1 MAGGRSVSYEVYY
14 LQYGRWQIHHRY
26 NYSERDIAID
36 EAKRLDSQGHFD
48 AACVV
53 RESWDEASG
62 TASESVIYHSPKLKT
77 KPPVAFITAGNDGTA
92 KPSTAGASG
101 PSGGGR
107 GSVKNAPPGS
117 AAANAAAEARKKAA
131 ARKAQQKKAPAKEPD
146 LRRPPK
152 RGEKG
157 ADDADW
163 AAAIPKMIIAFLF
176 ACVTGTIAGVLAY
189 YGIKLLSSVGIAFG
203 LQINQFVLIGSWFVG
218 WAMTFFPLLRK
229 ILSGIRPMARA
240 APVRPSIDQQLA
252 EQRRRQSEAA
262 SKALADAASTLDA
275 LASKPDEAMPPAAN
289 EETAEEGATGGENEG
304 DTGAD
309 EAGANDSVDQEEGA
323 TSGEAEER
331 PETRS
336 TSEPMEEVGPAP
348 LRAALAE
355 LVDEAKRLSNNTLD
369 KDHFLRFGV
378 ILFLAGAAETLARRF
393 KVAAREVT
401 TILSEQIETLGV
413 SASMALGFAANI
425 DEYLLDKRYFE
436 MYAAGRGGA
445 LSQGGDSR
453 SDSGMAAAFR
463 LWKTPK
469 APPGQDVNA
478 QDDPKHYD
486 NAPGD
491 QEHYGFVAVL
501 FTDIVGSTQKQQT
514 NGDAWLM
521 NVVRAHNDIVREAI
535 SKHGGR
541 EIKHTGDG
549 IMASFPAVIASVEA
563 ALAMQDGIQKFSEMM
578 PDLAFEICV
587 GISAGEPIHESGDLF
602 GTPVNLAARVLSK
615 ASAHETAVSS
625 IVREMCRGKS
635 FIFEEI
641 GRFDLKGFEE
651 PQPIFRVK
659 DRRKK
664 ARGTDASEKAVAASS

>member
-26 NYSERDIAID
+26 NYSERDEAID

-53 RESWDEASG
+53 RESWDDATG

-77 KPPVAFITAGNDGTA
+77 KPPVAFITAGGDGSP
-92 KPSTAGASG
+92 KPSTASG
-101 PSGGGR
+101 GSGGGGR
-107 GSVKNAPPGS
+107 GVTKPPPGS

-131 ARKAQQKKAPAKEPD
+131 SKKAAQKKAPAKEPN
-146 LRRPPK
+146 LRRPPNK
-152 RGEKG
+152 GERGE
-157 ADDADW
+157 DDTDW
-163 AAAIPKMIIAFLF
+163 AAAIPKLIIAFLF
-176 ACVTGTIAGVLAY
+176 ACVIGTITGVLAF
-189 YGIKLLSSVGIAFG
+189 YGIKLLSAAGLSFG
-203 LQINQFVLIGSWFVG
+203 LKVNQVLLIGAWFVG
-218 WAMTFFPLLRK
+218 WAVVFFPMLQK
-229 ILSGIRPMARA
+229 ILSGIRPRV
-240 APVRPSIDQQLA
+240 PVASAPSIEQQMA

-262 SKALADAASTLDA
+262 SKALTNAASALDA
-275 LASKPDEAMPPAAN
+275 MAETDDASVKEPA
-289 EETAEEGATGGENEG
+289 
-304 DTGAD
+304 TGAD
-309 EAGANDSVDQEEGA
+309 PPDTQDQESKQEDEG
-323 TSGEAEER
+323 SGNSTTEDTPSEDMPDVPEEAPEGSKPVAVEER
-331 PETRS
+331 I
-336 TSEPMEEVGPAP
+336 EEVGPAP

-355 LVDEAKRLSNNTLD
+355 LVDEAKRLSNNTVD

-413 SASMALGFAANI
+413 SAAMALGFAANI
-425 DEYLLDKRYFE
+425 DEYLLDRRYFE

-445 LSQGGDSR
+445 LNQGGDSKG
-453 SDSGMAAAFR
+453 DSGLASAIK

-469 APPGQDVNA
+469 APPGQENNSTE
-478 QDDPKHYD
+478 DPKHYD

-491 QEHYGFVAVL
+491 KEHYGFVAVL

-549 IMASFPAVIASVEA
+549 IMASFPAVQSSVEA

-625 IVREMCRGKS
+625 IVREMCRGKN

-659 DRRKK
+659 DRRAK
-664 ARGTDASEKAVAASS
+664 ARGSAATEKAVTAST

>member
-26 NYSERDIAID
+26 TYSERDNAIE

-53 RESWDEASG
+53 RESWDNATG

-77 KPPVAFITAGNDGTA
+77 KPPVAFITAGDDGKA
-92 KPSTAGASG
+92 KPSAASA
-101 PSGGGR
+101 GGGAR
-107 GSVKNAPPGS
+107 GGVKNAPPGS
-117 AAANAAAEARKKAA
+117 AAANAAAEAKKKAA
-131 ARKAQQKKAPAKEPD
+131 AKKAANKQAPAKEPD

-152 RGEKG
+152 QGDRRRE
-157 ADDADW
+157 DEVDW
-163 AAAIPKMIIAFLF
+163 AAAIPKMIMAFLL
-176 ACVTGTIAGVLAY
+176 ACVVGTVAGVLAY
-189 YGIKLLSSVGIAFG
+189 YAIKLLSVAGIVFG
-203 LQINQFVLIGSWFVG
+203 LNVNQFILIGAWFFG
-218 WAMTFFPLLRK
+218 WAITFFPLLKK
-229 ILSGIRPMARA
+229 ILSGIRAKAAMAQ
-240 APVRPSIDQQLA
+240 PGPSVDMQEA
-252 EQRRRQSEAA
+252 MRRRRESDAA
-262 SKALADAASTLDA
+262 AKALSDAASALDA
-275 LASKPDEAMPPAAN
+275 LTAKPEESAPPPEDREQDETVPSDEPEDLPDPKEEPVPKDEPELPAEPKN
-289 EETAEEGATGGENEG
+289 ENL
-304 DTGAD
+304 
-309 EAGANDSVDQEEGA
+309 
-323 TSGEAEER
+323 
-331 PETRS
+331 
-336 TSEPMEEVGPAP
+336 GPAP

-436 MYAAGRGGA
+436 MYAAGRGGV
-445 LSQGGDSR
+445 LGQGEDTKG
-453 SDSGMAAAFR
+453 DSGMSTAFK

-469 APPGQDVNA
+469 APPGQDLNA
-478 QDDPKHYD
+478 SEDPKHYD

-501 FTDIVGSTQKQQT
+501 FTDIVGSTHKQQT
-514 NGDAWLM
+514 MGDAWLM

-549 IMASFPAVIASVEA
+549 IMASFPAVVSSVEA

-635 FIFEEI
+635 VIFEEI

-659 DRRKK
+659 DRRKR
-664 ARGTDASEKAVAASS
+664 ARGNAASEKAVATSN